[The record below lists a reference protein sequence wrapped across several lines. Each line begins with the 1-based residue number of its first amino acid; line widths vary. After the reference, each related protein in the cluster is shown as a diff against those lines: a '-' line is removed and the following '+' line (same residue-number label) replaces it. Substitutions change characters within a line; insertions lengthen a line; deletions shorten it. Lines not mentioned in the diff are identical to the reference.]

1 MLTADHSHVR
11 THAWRTIN
19 QLDQMMEAGYR
30 PTGWLGLIM
39 GTRVYFNFHPAA
51 VDTEAA
57 FSQQMDAVVRELGP
71 RGQPSAPRSRVSEG
85 VPAQVTPPRSAAFA
99 PIAAADQPFSPS
111 MQMVA
116 THSSSSVVSS
126 AAMVERLLD
135 EAKAD
140 RAEAKADRAAM
151 EARLEA
157 KDATLGAK
165 DAIIAELMARPA
177 PATATVSEEQL
188 ATLQARFEGL
198 HAANLFTD
206 EVSSHFSSCVAG
218 TQ

>member
-1 MLTADHSHVR
+1 
-11 THAWRTIN
+11 
-19 QLDQMMEAGYR
+19 
-30 PTGWLGLIM
+30 
-39 GTRVYFNFHPAA
+39 
-51 VDTEAA
+51 
-57 FSQQMDAVVRELGP
+57 
-71 RGQPSAPRSRVSEG
+71 
-85 VPAQVTPPRSAAFA
+85 
-99 PIAAADQPFSPS
+99 
-111 MQMVA
+111 
-116 THSSSSVVSS
+116 
-126 AAMVERLLD
+126 MVERLLV

-177 PATATVSEEQL
+177 PATAAVSEEQL